1 MFTEIVLLKLNEG
14 AESSGSVG
22 PYILSWEISYVGNY
36 IFTGFGEQEP
46 EQEEFVIEQE
56 SLVVSGYQ
64 FYKWSH
70 LLEG

>member
-1 MFTEIVLLKLNEG
+1 M
-14 AESSGSVG
+14 
-22 PYILSWEISYVGNY
+22 GNY